1 MGRPSVRGLVW
12 IGIRWAA
19 SSDRG
24 VRRERDRANERVV
37 RLDAKEA
44 EDNVVGRG
52 VPCRLVPPVDRVT
65 RDDDLLL
72 VLGHEE
78 LLSSSCPP
86 SFGLWP
92 DTRW

>member
-12 IGIRWAA
+12 TGIRGAA

-44 EDNVVGRG
+44 ADNVVGRG
-52 VPCRLVPPVDRVT
+52 VP
-65 RDDDLLL
+65 
-72 VLGHEE
+72 
-78 LLSSSCPP
+78 LSAGAVS
-86 SFGLWP
+86 
-92 DTRW
+92 